1 MAAGEGREE
10 MVGIFLRNI
19 PAKCDQG
26 ILCSFLH
33 TKGLTDFEIE
43 MALFPDGKSR
53 GFAVIHC
60 CQTCVQTFVGKVHG
74 EFVPGFGKTTPLYC
88 EAFRGKGPRRFRQS
102 TCVLLGEPALPVTP
116 GPCGCQTSAFNPN
129 TMEAGHVEPTASPTA
144 SGSPSETVDLRPA
157 CTIVLSAEGKLSF
170 FL

>member
-1 MAAGEGREE
+1 MATSEGREE

-26 ILCSFLH
+26 ILCGFLH
-33 TKGLTDFEIE
+33 TKGLTDFEVE

-60 CQTCVQTFVGKVHG
+60 CQMSVQTFVSHVHG
-74 EFVPGFGKTTPLYC
+74 KFLPGFQKTTPLRC
-88 EAFRGKGPRRFRQS
+88 EALRGKGPRRYRQS
-102 TCVLLGEPALPVTP
+102 ACLVHGEPAQPVPP
-116 GPCGCQTSAFNPN
+116 GPCGNQTNRAFNAN
-129 TMEAGHVEPTASPTA
+129 TMEAGYVGPTE
-144 SGSPSETVDLRPA
+144 SGSPADMTLDQQPA